1 MSDAGP
7 DDGAR
12 PPGDA
17 PADDT
22 GARRRWI
29 IIGSVVALVVLLAG
43 FGLYLV
49 LDDDSDTASTT
60 TSTSTTATA
69 TTSRCPER
77 LRANRWS
84 RGIGR

>member
-69 TTSRCPER
+69 TTSRCLES
-77 LRANRWS
+77 LRGNQWNLS
-84 RGIGR
+84 IGR